1 MRLYPTAV
9 NKYFAHPTCA
19 VRAESSKRSLRNTVR
34 LFQSDHPD
42 LELHQLT
49 QEHLLEW
56 LGNKRQNGLSDSTA
70 KKYVQRLRSLLG
82 WCSWH
87 GDITS
92 NPAENLEKVLML
104 RPQPVR
110 THRWLSE
117 EQVRRVL
124 DSVESSEPLTVQDHR
139 DALVLRLGFT
149 IGLRSFEIRT
159 LPLAALANL
168 DKEQITVNGKGGK
181 LADVFAP
188 ERTAVLL
195 DSWLDRYEDP
205 KPDDPVVIGFRSVQ
219 DWESGNRLLVPQW
232 GRGIT
237 QQAIGR
243 IVAERTA
250 EVGLQVSPH
259 DMRRSYAGIMEQ
271 KVGVVETSRALR
283 HAQISTTQLY
293 LEQRQDSAYQAA
305 RKAGLNL

>member
-1 MRLYPTAV
+1 M
-9 NKYFAHPTCA
+9 
-19 VRAESSKRSLRNTVR
+19 
-34 LFQSDHPD
+34 
-42 LELHQLT
+42 
-49 QEHLLEW
+49 
-56 LGNKRQNGLSDSTA
+56 
-70 KKYVQRLRSLLG
+70 
-82 WCSWH
+82 
-87 GDITS
+87 
-92 NPAENLEKVLML
+92 
-104 RPQPVR
+104 
-110 THRWLSE
+110 
-117 EQVRRVL
+117 
-124 DSVESSEPLTVQDHR
+124 
-139 DALVLRLGFT
+139 
-149 IGLRSFEIRT
+149 
-159 LPLAALANL
+159 
-168 DKEQITVNGKGGK
+168 
-181 LADVFAP
+181 ADVFAP
-188 ERTAVLL
+188 PRTAVLL

-271 KVGVVETSRALR
+271 KAGVVETSRAMR

-305 RKAGLNL
+305 RKAGLDL